1 MKLQAPESKH
11 WRSRDL
17 AFGPWVFDVSLD
29 LGVWRLALPWLLG
42 FCCCLGQPV
51 SAQTVL
57 GEPQERIIHYEA
69 PGPLAD
75 PVARLQRC
83 LADGSAKLNFD
94 AARGGYLPSL
104 LQALGIHNSSQGLVF
119 SKTSTQRE
127 RINPGT
133 PRAVYF
139 GDDAYVGFVPG
150 GPEMEIISVDPT
162 RGPIFYTLEQKA
174 DALPVF
180 SRRADCMQCHLGP
193 RTLNVPGL
201 VVRSIYTAT
210 NGIPLAPVEGFINGH
225 NSPLEK
231 RWGGWYVTG
240 THLRT
245 VRDEPDDRE
254 PPSPLPIGWG
264 EGSRVR
270 GLLAVHRSGGGD
282 LHLGNV
288 FSTDP
293 SHPDQVDLS
302 AGANVTDL
310 RARFDTSRYLSPHSD
325 LVALLV
331 LEHQVRMQNLITR
344 ANYETLYALDERA
357 DGPAPAGG
365 GAWPEQRI
373 ARAGEMLLEYMLFRN
388 EAPLHGP
395 LKGTSAFTAE
405 FQLDG
410 PRASKGRSLRQ
421 LDLDTRLLR
430 YPCSFQIYSPA
441 FAALPPEMK
450 NYLWRRLQEILTGQ
464 DHTPTYA
471 SLSTHDRQDILE
483 ILQETKTEFKSW
495 LVNHPND
502 PPSPRVPTF

>member
-1 MKLQAPESKH
+1 MKLHAPESKH

-17 AFGPWVFDVSLD
+17 AFGSWVFDVSLD
-29 LGVWRLALPWLLG
+29 LGVCRLALPWLLG
-42 FCCCLGQPV
+42 FCCCFAHSV

-57 GEPQERIIHYEA
+57 GEPQERVIHYEA
-69 PGPLAD
+69 SGPLAD
-75 PVARLQRC
+75 PVARLQRR

-94 AARGGYLPSL
+94 PARGGYLPSL
-104 LQALGIHNSSQGLVF
+104 LLALGVHASSQGLVF

-127 RINPGT
+127 RIDPGT

-150 GPEMEIISVDPT
+150 GPVMEMISVDPT
-162 RGPIFYTLEQKA
+162 RGPIFYTLEQSTNGP
-174 DALPVF
+174 PVF

-201 VVRSIYTAT
+201 VVRSVYTAT

-225 NSPLEK
+225 NSPFEK

-240 THLRT
+240 THLHT
-245 VRDEPDDRE
+245 QPDEPDSRE
-254 PPSPLPIGWG
+254 RPSPLPIGW

-270 GLLAVHRSGGGD
+270 GLAGVHAPGSGD
-282 LHLGNV
+282 LHLGNL

-293 SHPDQVDLS
+293 SHPDQLDLS

-344 ANYETLYALDERA
+344 ANYETLYALDERTRSPA
-357 DGPAPAGG
+357 AAGDGN
-365 GAWPEQRI
+365 WPEQRI

-395 LKGTSAFTAE
+395 LKGTSAFTTE
-405 FQLDG
+405 FQLVG
-410 PRASKGRSLRQ
+410 PLASKGRSLRQ

-441 FAALPPEMK
+441 FDALPPEMK

-464 DHTPTYA
+464 DRTPTYA
-471 SLSTHDRQDILE
+471 SLSARGRQDILE
-483 ILQETKTEFKSW
+483 ILQETKPEFKSW
-495 LVNHPND
+495 LLNYPIG
-502 PPSPRVPTF
+502 PTVAARRTF